1 MTFKDKITSDL
12 STFFNMDEFAETV
25 SYTALDDLAKDI
37 TAIVEKG
44 NPFQEPYVR
53 GEETAT
59 CEITVRRSEVSN
71 PQHGDIFTIPTELSD
86 FDPTIV
92 LESEVW
98 EFDPA
103 RGIINQDDD
112 TYLIGLVRR
121 D

>member
-1 MTFKDKITSDL
+1 MTLKTQLTSDL
-12 STFFNMDEFAETV
+12 TTFFNTDEFAETA
-25 SYTALDDLAKDI
+25 SYTAIGEAAVDI
-37 TAIVEKG
+37 TVIPTRG

-59 CEITVRRSEVSN
+59 CEIEAMRSEVPN
-71 PQHGDIFTIPTELSD
+71 PQHGDIFV
-86 FDPTIV
+86 FD
-92 LESEVW
+92 SETW
-98 EFDPA
+98 EFDPM